1 MVENADEQM
10 EQSGVVRIMQKNFD
24 YFVQKIPANIHDNT
38 RSIFTEHL
46 ALFIP
51 EKFVMDKPMYV
62 EEYHF
67 VICFTTPPLAIIRG
81 AEYQFARGSL
91 ICLAPGDDI
100 LVHAPDQPL
109 SVKYMTICVNPQ
121 FMQNVHVQ
129 TGGKDVLRFASFDS
143 RFSYLLLEALE
154 ALIHEV
160 VTYGTSNS
168 LMMTSLENRIAIQ
181 LLRDSKSEF
190 SDLKQNQHM
199 QENVEKALKYIE
211 TYYASNITI
220 NDICEAIYI
229 SPPYLQKIFVKYVGK
244 TPYQY
249 IMECRHQKAKE
260 LLETTSV
267 SVEEIARQCG
277 FVNHA
282 HFSTTFKKMQ
292 GVSPLAFRKTC
303 WKD

>member
-1 MVENADEQM
+1 
-10 EQSGVVRIMQKNFD
+10 MQKNFD

-46 ALFIP
+46 AIFIP
-51 EKFVMDKPMYV
+51 DRFVLDKPMYV

-67 VICFTTPPLAIIRG
+67 VICFSTPPLATIRG
-81 AEYQFARGSL
+81 KGHQFSRGSL

-100 LVHAPDQPL
+100 LVHSSSHSVL
-109 SVKYMTICVNPQ
+109 VKYMTICVNPEFLQ
-121 FMQNVHVQ
+121 DIHVQ
-129 TGGKDVLRFASFDS
+129 IGGKGVLQFASLDS
-143 RFSYLLLEALE
+143 LYSYLLLEALE

-160 VTYGTSNS
+160 VTYGATNPI
-168 LMMTSLENRIAIQ
+168 MMASLENRVAIQ
-181 LLRDSKSEF
+181 LLRDSRSEF
-190 SDLKQNQHM
+190 SASRKDEHM
-199 QENVEKALKYIE
+199 LESVKKALKYIE

-220 NDICEAIYI
+220 NDICASIYI
-229 SPPYLQKIFVKYVGK
+229 SPPYLQKVFVTYVGK
-244 TPYQY
+244 TPHQY

-260 LLETTSV
+260 LLETTNA

-292 GVSPLAFRKTC
+292 GVSPLAFRKSC
-303 WKD
+303 HKD